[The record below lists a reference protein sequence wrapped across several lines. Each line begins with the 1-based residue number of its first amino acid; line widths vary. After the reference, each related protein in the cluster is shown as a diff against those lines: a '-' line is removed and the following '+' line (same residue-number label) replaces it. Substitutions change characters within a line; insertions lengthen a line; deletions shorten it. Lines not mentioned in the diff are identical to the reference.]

1 MADYLDILISG
12 DSIALDNFGLP
23 LTVDGRASIAQD
35 IKHMVR
41 ETGLLVEMIGERNAQ
56 KIKRNMVRIEQ
67 AVENDARIRPGTARM
82 TRLNNDT
89 FFITAR
95 TMKYGDLE
103 VYL

>member
-1 MADYLDILISG
+1 MADYVDILISG
-12 DSIALDNFGLP
+12 DSIALDNVGLP
-23 LTVDGRASIAQD
+23 LTVEGRASIAQD

-41 ETGLLVEMIGERNAQ
+41 ETGFLVEMIGERNVQ
-56 KIKRNMVRIEQ
+56 RIKRNMVRIEQ

-89 FFITAR
+89 FFITAK

>member
-1 MADYLDILISG
+1 MADYVDILISG
-12 DSIALDNFGLP
+12 DSIALDNVGLP
-23 LTVDGRASIAQD
+23 LTVEGRASIAQD

-56 KIKRNMVRIEQ
+56 RIKRNMVRIEQ

>member
-1 MADYLDILISG
+1 MADYVDILISG
-12 DSIALDNFGLP
+12 DSIALDNVGLP
-23 LTVDGRASIAQD
+23 LTVEGRASIAQD
-35 IKHMVR
+35 IKR
-41 ETGLLVEMIGERNAQ
+41 
-56 KIKRNMVRIEQ
+56 IKRNMVRIEQ

-89 FFITAR
+89 FFITAK

>member
-12 DSIALDNFGLP
+12 DSIALDNVGLP
-23 LTVDGRASIAQD
+23 LTVEGRASIAQD

-56 KIKRNMVRIEQ
+56 RIKRNMVRIEQ

-89 FFITAR
+89 FFITAK

>member
-56 KIKRNMVRIEQ
+56 RIKRNMVRIEQ
-67 AVENDARIRPGTARM
+67 AVENDVRIRPGTARM

-89 FFITAR
+89 FFITAK

>member
-1 MADYLDILISG
+1 MADYVDILISG

-23 LTVDGRASIAQD
+23 LTVEGRASIAQD

-56 KIKRNMVRIEQ
+56 RIKRNMVRIEQ

-89 FFITAR
+89 FFITAK